1 MPRKNVCSEI
11 SDLED
16 RLVCLQGKYDQLTA
30 ELEKERAV
38 SMISDE
44 KGDYYQIL
52 QQRVFVLKQIDQI
65 KSRIRKVEHR
75 EGLQNGNEEVSIG
88 SCVELQNHITNLKIQ
103 LVFDEEANPT
113 EGFISISSPI
123 GKAILG
129 KKNGEKI
136 TVQLPNG
143 EIQYTIQDIE

>member
-1 MPRKNVCSEI
+1 MQRKNICSEI